1 MNGFQRTVKYVAMA
15 LGLCLALSIILA
27 IAGGVSALFG
37 VGGWWQEGEMGTVN
51 FSQEYAGV
59 LNIDIDNDMGAL
71 TIRQGDVFRV
81 EAYDARNS
89 FTCRQQGDTLKIE
102 SGGGWNPFRWG
113 AGGTQI
119 VVTLPQG
126 YEAQR
131 VEIENGA
138 GRVEIKGL
146 KAGLLTIENGAGA
159 FYGQDMSAQRT
170 NIDAG
175 VGEVSIQ
182 QAEFH
187 DLDLET
193 GVGATTITGSVTG
206 RSRVE
211 CGVGETTLNISG
223 NVADYSITAD
233 MGIGAISLNGQK
245 ISGSA
250 GTPGAPNALHVSG
263 GIGAVNINI
272 Q

>member
-1 MNGFQRTVKYVAMA
+1 MKVFKTHP
-15 LGLCLALSIILA
+15 LAA
-27 IAGGVSALFG
+27 PNA
-37 VGGWWQEGEMGTVN
+37 
-51 FSQEYAGV
+51 
-59 LNIDIDNDMGAL
+59 
-71 TIRQGDVFRV
+71 
-81 EAYDARNS
+81 
-89 FTCRQQGDTLKIE
+89 
-102 SGGGWNPFRWG
+102 
-113 AGGTQI
+113 
-119 VVTLPQG
+119 
-126 YEAQR
+126 
-131 VEIENGA
+131 
-138 GRVEIKGL
+138 
-146 KAGLLTIENGAGA
+146 
-159 FYGQDMSAQRT
+159 
-170 NIDAG
+170 
-175 VGEVSIQ
+175 IQ

>member
-1 MNGFQRTVKYVAMA
+1 M
-15 LGLCLALSIILA
+15 C
-27 IAGGVSALFG
+27 
-37 VGGWWQEGEMGTVN
+37 
-51 FSQEYAGV
+51 
-59 LNIDIDNDMGAL
+59 
-71 TIRQGDVFRV
+71 IRD
-81 EAYDARNS
+81 
-89 FTCRQQGDTLKIE
+89 
-102 SGGGWNPFRWG
+102 
-113 AGGTQI
+113 
-119 VVTLPQG
+119 
-126 YEAQR
+126 
-131 VEIENGA
+131 
-138 GRVEIKGL
+138 
-146 KAGLLTIENGAGA
+146 
-159 FYGQDMSAQRT
+159 RT